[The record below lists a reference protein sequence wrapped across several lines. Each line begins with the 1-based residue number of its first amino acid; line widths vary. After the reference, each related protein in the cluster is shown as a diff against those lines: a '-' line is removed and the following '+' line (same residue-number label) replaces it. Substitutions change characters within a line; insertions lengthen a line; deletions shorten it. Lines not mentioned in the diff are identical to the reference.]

1 MIHSPQWSIALWPET
16 LLLNNHCTA
25 AASNWSGHLSRGRNS
40 HLLQLPQNH
49 WPTHVQSRT
58 GWPMGWGRC
67 IFSQYH
73 SDYAGWQS
81 LLLRC
86 HRTPTYIQ
94 ISLAPQVANVQIM
107 TGSMWPL
114 MSSPKV
120 LVRCW
125 RSTTLPTI
133 EQHSALLSMVGSI
146 IRTFSRFTVCMC
158 PLCWSHAHR
167 DANPGSRHMCTGRP
181 GDA

>member
-1 MIHSPQWSIALWPET
+1 MGTCRSGHTSWTHTLLLPGSNERSHQCHWPPVTTTGMLPILKAPVDDNDTLTTVINRLWPET

-125 RSTTLPTI
+125 RSTTLLTI
-133 EQHSALLSMVGSI
+133 E
-146 IRTFSRFTVCMC
+146 
-158 PLCWSHAHR
+158 
-167 DANPGSRHMCTGRP
+167 
-181 GDA
+181 